1 MFHHARTG
9 MGNSRKKFISENE
22 EGAEM
27 KKKMGYLQVILMIGC
42 IPMLATMVALTV
54 YASGK
59 MKDEL
64 VDSTYLRLKACA
76 TSVEQYFT
84 WDIRED
90 ILEKDDISYQFIDS
104 LQDEHIEQTL
114 FMEDERFITS
124 IVDKDG
130 NRAEGTKADPQIW
143 ETVRAG
149 NDYETDGVEIKGEE
163 YYVYYMPVCSDDG
176 EILGMAF
183 AGERESI
190 VQDAISD
197 MLRSLVLRSVCLNVL
212 FIAVMV
218 YLSFKIRKP
227 LLTTAE
233 YIDQIANG
241 NLSGNLEVKSV
252 IREVTTL
259 IRASVSMRDKL
270 NSIVTEVDGHAAQL
284 DSSME
289 LLNTLASASS
299 KGTNQIRQAVDEL
312 AATAASLA
320 ENVQTV
326 NSRMLEMGDNVNA
339 IHSETVTLNENS
351 NKMDRAN
358 RNASESM
365 NLVLESSHTSSDI
378 ITEMIVQ
385 VKATNEAIASISK
398 AVELIS
404 DITAQTNLLSLNAS
418 IEAARAGQAGKGF
431 AVVATEIKQLAEQ
444 SSQSADTIKKIADD
458 ILEKS
463 NKSVELTERMR
474 ALAEKEQADIGGAK
488 NGFDALSQIIEANVT
503 TAGIIAEKTKNLEE
517 LKQTIINSIT
527 ELSAISE
534 ENAASNEEVTANVSD
549 IAEAVN
555 KISDDTGTIKKVSTD
570 LKELMQ
576 YFK

>member
-1 MFHHARTG
+1 
-9 MGNSRKKFISENE
+9 
-22 EGAEM
+22 
-27 KKKMGYLQVILMIGC
+27 
-42 IPMLATMVALTV
+42 
-54 YASGK
+54 
-59 MKDEL
+59 
-64 VDSTYLRLKACA
+64 
-76 TSVEQYFT
+76 
-84 WDIRED
+84 
-90 ILEKDDISYQFIDS
+90 
-104 LQDEHIEQTL
+104 
-114 FMEDERFITS
+114 
-124 IVDKDG
+124 
-130 NRAEGTKADPQIW
+130 
-143 ETVRAG
+143 
-149 NDYETDGVEIKGEE
+149 
-163 YYVYYMPVCSDDG
+163 
-176 EILGMAF
+176 
-183 AGERESI
+183 
-190 VQDAISD
+190 

-289 LLNTLASASS
+289 VLNTLASASS
-299 KGTNQIRQAVDEL
+299 KGTNQIRQVVDEL
-312 AATAASLA
+312 SATATSLA

-488 NGFDALSQIIEANVT
+488 NGFDTLSQIIEANVT

-549 IAEAVN
+549 IAESVN

-570 LKELMQ
+570 LEELMQ

>member
-27 KKKMGYLQVILMIGC
+27 KKMGYLQVILMIGC

-555 KISDDTGTIKKVSTD
+555 KISDDTGTIKKASTD
-570 LKELMQ
+570 LEELMQ

>member
-1 MFHHARTG
+1 
-9 MGNSRKKFISENE
+9 
-22 EGAEM
+22 M

-444 SSQSADTIKKIADD
+444 SSQSADTIKKIADE

-570 LKELMQ
+570 LEELMQ

>member
-1 MFHHARTG
+1 
-9 MGNSRKKFISENE
+9 
-22 EGAEM
+22 M

-378 ITEMIVQ
+378 ITGMIVQ

-555 KISDDTGTIKKVSTD
+555 KISDDTGTIKKASTD
-570 LKELMQ
+570 LEELMQ

>member
-27 KKKMGYLQVILMIGC
+27 KKMGYLQVILMIGC

-259 IRASVSMRDKL
+259 IRASVSLRDKL

-312 AATAASLA
+312 AATATSLA

-488 NGFDALSQIIEANVT
+488 NGFDALSEIIEANVT

-555 KISDDTGTIKKVSTD
+555 KISDDTGTIKKASTD
-570 LKELMQ
+570 LEELMQ

>member
-9 MGNSRKKFISENE
+9 MGNSRKKFISGNE

-149 NDYETDGVEIKGEE
+149 NDYKTDGVEIQGEE

-259 IRASVSMRDKL
+259 IRASVSIHGSGR
-270 NSIVTEVDGHAAQL
+270 VD
-284 DSSME
+284 
-289 LLNTLASASS
+289 
-299 KGTNQIRQAVDEL
+299 AV
-312 AATAASLA
+312 
-320 ENVQTV
+320 
-326 NSRMLEMGDNVNA
+326 
-339 IHSETVTLNENS
+339 
-351 NKMDRAN
+351 
-358 RNASESM
+358 
-365 NLVLESSHTSSDI
+365 
-378 ITEMIVQ
+378 
-385 VKATNEAIASISK
+385 
-398 AVELIS
+398 
-404 DITAQTNLLSLNAS
+404 
-418 IEAARAGQAGKGF
+418 F
-431 AVVATEIKQLAEQ
+431 
-444 SSQSADTIKKIADD
+444 
-458 ILEKS
+458 
-463 NKSVELTERMR
+463 
-474 ALAEKEQADIGGAK
+474 
-488 NGFDALSQIIEANVT
+488 
-503 TAGIIAEKTKNLEE
+503 
-517 LKQTIINSIT
+517 
-527 ELSAISE
+527 
-534 ENAASNEEVTANVSD
+534 
-549 IAEAVN
+549 
-555 KISDDTGTIKKVSTD
+555 
-570 LKELMQ
+570 
-576 YFK
+576 

>member
-555 KISDDTGTIKKVSTD
+555 KISDDTGTIKKASTD
-570 LKELMQ
+570 LEELMQ

>member
-22 EGAEM
+22 EGTEM
-27 KKKMGYLQVILMIGC
+27 KKMGYLQVILMIGC

-570 LKELMQ
+570 LEELMQ

>member
-1 MFHHARTG
+1 MSVRGWETAG
-9 MGNSRKKFISENE
+9 KKFISENE

-27 KKKMGYLQVILMIGC
+27 KKKMGYLQLILMIGC

-76 TSVEQYFT
+76 ISVEQYFT

-227 LLTTAE
+227 LLATAE

-259 IRASVSMRDKL
+259 IRASVSLKDKL
-270 NSIVTEVDGHAAQL
+270 NSIVTEVDEHAAQL

-488 NGFDALSQIIEANVT
+488 NGFDTLSQIIEANVT

-549 IAEAVN
+549 IAESVN

-570 LKELMQ
+570 LEALMQ

>member
-1 MFHHARTG
+1 
-9 MGNSRKKFISENE
+9 
-22 EGAEM
+22 
-27 KKKMGYLQVILMIGC
+27 MGYLQVILMIGC

-378 ITEMIVQ
+378 ITGMIVQ

-534 ENAASNEEVTANVSD
+534 ENAASNEEVTANVTD

>member
-1 MFHHARTG
+1 MFHHARTR
-9 MGNSRKKFISENE
+9 MGNSRKKFIPENE

-312 AATAASLA
+312 AATATSLA

-555 KISDDTGTIKKVSTD
+555 KISDDTGTIKKASTD
-570 LKELMQ
+570 LEELMQ